1 MTKSP
6 SKEYWVV
13 GGEFTSM
20 NFHKINPASK
30 EVHGPF
36 ATREAAEAK
45 WKALTEG
52 TRHLARTAFRILE
65 ESRED

>member
-1 MTKSP
+1 MASH
-6 SKEYWVV
+6 KEYWVV

-20 NFHKINPASK
+20 NFHQIKPDTK
-30 EVHGPF
+30 EVYGPF
-36 ATREAAEAK
+36 KTRADAEAK
-45 WKALTEG
+45 WKSLTEG